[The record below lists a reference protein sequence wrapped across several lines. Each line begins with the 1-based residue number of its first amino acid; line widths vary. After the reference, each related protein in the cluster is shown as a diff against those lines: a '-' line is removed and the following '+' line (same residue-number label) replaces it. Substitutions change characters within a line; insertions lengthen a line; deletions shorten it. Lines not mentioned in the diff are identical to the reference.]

1 MRTIDQTVM
10 QRLFA
15 VTDEAGVDREG
26 FQVPLLM
33 EGEGAVARLANGRL
47 EITLRDADDLS
58 PFLAA
63 LPGRLRELG
72 IEPEELSSE
81 EPA

>member
-1 MRTIDQTVM
+1 MRTIDQAAM

-26 FQVPLLM
+26 LQVPLLM
-33 EGEGAVARLANGRL
+33 AGEGAVERLPGGKL
-47 EITLRDADDLS
+47 EITLPDADDLA

-72 IEPEELSSE
+72 VEPEDS
-81 EPA
+81 